1 MAEWTYVADIVE
13 GQRGA
18 RVRLI
23 QEWLTFHGFATA
35 LDGDFGP
42 ATKLSVE
49 TFQARKS
56 LTVSGT
62 VDQVTFDKLVE
73 PMVLAIKPRASSGS
87 LTDQVLGYARQH
99 LKQASK
105 EIGGDNCGPWV
116 RLYMKG
122 QQGQEWAWCAGFA
135 TSLLA
140 AASAAQGVPA
150 PYPYEIWAPNL
161 AVAGKAKGTYF
172 KVRTA
177 ADQTRVKPGYLF
189 LVPGGPNYWSH
200 VGIVESV
207 QSAAFLTIEG
217 NSGPSPNAVTRQSR
231 ALIGYDFQVR
241 YWKQHPSKTFCYA

>member
-1 MAEWTYVADIVE
+1 MAEWTYVADIVD

-23 QEWLTFHGFATA
+23 QEWLTFHGCATA

-56 LTVSGT
+56 LAISGD
-62 VDQVTFDKLVE
+62 VDRATFDKLVE
-73 PMVLAIKPRASSGS
+73 PMVSALRPRASAAS
-87 LTDQVLGYARQH
+87 LTDHVLGYARQH
-99 LKQASK
+99 LKQAPK

-135 TSLLA
+135 TSILA
-140 AASAAQGVPA
+140 AASETQGISS
-150 PYPYEIWAPNL
+150 PYPYEIWVPNL

-177 ADQTRVKPGYLF
+177 ADQARVKPGYLF
-189 LVPGGPNYWSH
+189 LVPGGTNYWSH

-231 ALIGYDFQVR
+231 ALIGYDFLIV
-241 YWKQHPSKTFCYA
+241 